1 LGRFEGSFGRKISQT
16 PVRERFHPFF
26 APQRSTLVFG
36 KRPRRHNGNGNG
48 NGQREPH
55 SRQGVARGQAAKGS
69 VSCCIDGLKA
79 GDPSSARLLW
89 DRFNERL
96 LAVAK
101 DHLAGVP
108 RGAADEED
116 LALCVFHS
124 VCRRAARNGFHRL
137 DDRDDLWQLLV
148 MITARK
154 AANHYRHETAQKR
167 GSGRVHVYAESDPG
181 PMGFGKSCLDQIPSS
196 EPTPALALEVA
207 DAWQQLLGRL
217 RDQATRNVAVWKMD
231 GYSNHEIA
239 ERLGRKEPTVR
250 RKLRL
255 IRLRM
260 LDGEA

>member
-1 LGRFEGSFGRKISQT
+1 
-16 PVRERFHPFF
+16 VF
-26 APQRSTLVFG
+26 A
-36 KRPRRHNGNGNG
+36 KRPRRHKG
-48 NGQREPH
+48 NGQHDSGTEQGAT
-55 SRQGVARGQAAKGS
+55 RQQVAKGS

-116 LALCVFHS
+116 LAQCVFQS

-167 GSGRVHVYAESDPG
+167 GGGRVYAESDLG
-181 PMGFGKSCLDQIPSS
+181 PMGFGKCCLEQIPSG
-196 EPTPALALEVA
+196 EPTPAFALEVA
-207 DAWQQLLGRL
+207 DTWQQLLGHL
-217 RDQATRNVAVWKMD
+217 HDQATRNVAVWKME